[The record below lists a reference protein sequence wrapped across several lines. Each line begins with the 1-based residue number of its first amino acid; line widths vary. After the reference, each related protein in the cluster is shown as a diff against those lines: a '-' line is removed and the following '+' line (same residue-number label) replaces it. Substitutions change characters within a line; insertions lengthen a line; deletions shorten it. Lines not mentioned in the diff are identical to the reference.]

1 MFPISKIRE
10 KNRLFSHAESF
21 KDCRLRWC
29 AINLYPRSV
38 VSSSDSITGSFVL
51 PSPKPLIIKFHF
63 KTLRHKQ
70 FSRSS
75 RPFFSLVSS
84 TMTLQ
89 MYSVASLAVV
99 VSLPLVL
106 GKPMKQIEEPDD
118 FESDRE
124 RSCEELMFFDGLGF
138 RVATEYGVT
147 DVCAAAKLPG
157 HFDCRVTSIEFEDA
171 SQLCTSVGARL
182 CTFDEIDAN
191 AGRSLGCDGLND
203 DKSYCW
209 TSDSTENSEC
219 AEDEAFA
226 TRCRHFNNGKFR
238 TGEDDPTLG
247 TKFCRSKAAAGS
259 LMCCAS
265 GGTDLEAL
273 LREASEARLAEDDCS
288 HNTCAWDCA
297 QIQGCGWVS
306 KHGTCEAGQNTEAR
320 EMLSGKCDHV
330 DRNLINMSPICRK
343 FTCGKDC
350 SEVKGCGWS
359 KKLNQ
364 CRPGKTTS
372 PREMSMG
379 ACSGTGAAEGE
390 GFRSSEDCSAA
401 SCGWDCAQLNGCGW
415 STPANA
421 CLYDRATRKVEYALE
436 SFEGGCSDQSLVAA
450 GLDPCRRYTCGRTC
464 AKADGC
470 GWSSGRGRCASGQS
484 TSKKE
489 LNQGDCTGLAPTTEE
504 FCDQLNCGADCA
516 SSAPICGWSSQK
528 DRCVPKGETS
538 VHELNAGMCANS
550 TSCARHTC
558 GKDCIEQDGC
568 GWSTKRHRCVI
579 GGKTSEEELAI
590 GLCYGDTT
598 STTATSTTTTR
609 TETSTTTTTSTTVT
623 STTITTETGTTVTT
637 KTSTT
642 TTTTTVKCD
651 DYNPTDAPQWTDLDQ
666 DTCVAYQNNEWCSKN
681 EDGTWYGVGWGITG
695 DTFETYANGG
705 FHAGQVCCACGGGS
719 TRFDT
724 TTKTTTT
731 QPCPLNVAYPLAFF
745 EEKGLGKVYPCEE
758 GDEQKCSMPG
768 HYSDFAPER
777 FYQISTAKACAEI
790 CFAAPVCHG
799 FQHKVQHKFCEVR

>member
-1 MFPISKIRE
+1 
-10 KNRLFSHAESF
+10 
-21 KDCRLRWC
+21 
-29 AINLYPRSV
+29 
-38 VSSSDSITGSFVL
+38 
-51 PSPKPLIIKFHF
+51 
-63 KTLRHKQ
+63 
-70 FSRSS
+70 
-75 RPFFSLVSS
+75 
-84 TMTLQ
+84 MTLQ
-89 MYSVASLAVV
+89 LYIVASLAVV

-538 VHELNAGMCANS
+538 VHELNA
-550 TSCARHTC
+550 
-558 GKDCIEQDGC
+558 
-568 GWSTKRHRCVI
+568 
-579 GGKTSEEELAI
+579 
-590 GLCYGDTT
+590 
-598 STTATSTTTTR
+598 
-609 TETSTTTTTSTTVT
+609 
-623 STTITTETGTTVTT
+623 
-637 KTSTT
+637 
-642 TTTTTVKCD
+642 VKCD
-651 DYNPTDAPQWTDLDQ
+651 DYNPTDAPQWTDSDQ

-799 FQHKVQHKFCEVR
+799 FQHKVQHKFCEIFTKKAHTLGGIGPNLRWTGSQTGAPT